1 MHVALCPGGRTT
13 FASTAIEASVVES
26 IEFPLIERLGGR
38 HLAWQ
43 KAIRFGFQQLAEL
56 KVQRERDLLTLSA
69 EELYR
74 KFVAD
79 SPALAGRVPQKDLAA
94 FLGVTPVGINR
105 IVRRTSLQ
113 ASA

>member
-1 MHVALCPGGRTT
+1 
-13 FASTAIEASVVES
+13 
-26 IEFPLIERLGGR
+26 
-38 HLAWQ
+38 
-43 KAIRFGFQQLAEL
+43 L

-74 KFVAD
+74 KFVAN
-79 SPALAGRVPQKDLAA
+79 SPALASRVPQKDLAA

-113 ASA
+113 ASN